1 MAAEAQLSFVI
12 DTTKA
17 KQNLAQLSEMADSVY
32 DQIQKQGSQGMLDL
46 EAQQIQKDAKSI
58 IKSLEKVQNEADKLV
73 LTTNIEAFY
82 NSLNKLRDK
91 AKDLKLDLD
100 IPEFSFNIDNA
111 EISDLK
117 SIKDLSRKIRDSISK
132 QLDFDLQKFDVLND
146 KTKNAFKK
154 SINKSVEGLFSVLK
168 SPAKDVDIN
177 KTIEEYMN
185 TVFSAGALDAG
196 FRKKRDIAG
205 KFTSQFE
212 KMFSDEDILKTLAD
226 KNISIDGIKAQWESK
241 INDIEAIK
249 AMQAQLYNTAIGNQS
264 SNITSFGKIFTND
277 DIEAMKSEGKTVEE
291 LKLQLKSLVS
301 TFQQLGN
308 FNDAGTKGNAGIDE
322 FYNTLLDIQSIV
334 SKINDTGIEKIDIK
348 SLLGTGSV
356 NILKEARSEMK
367 NSIDYL
373 MGDPGATEGIYAD
386 LFEDLAK
393 KRKQLLQ
400 WSKDNFSAIGNT
412 DKDKQSATQ
421 YLDTV
426 NSIIATIQRVDS
438 VKPNGLIDVLGGM
451 SEAFEMRGSLIS
463 RMKELG
469 IEISEVD
476 EKANSAVASIAKMY
490 GISMSSGTGSG
501 TKNGSQNNGTGSGN
515 GSGNSTSNGSGVS
528 SEEMNEVKSKLDQTQ
543 TALTNVEARLQALEG
558 KNDTDV
564 INAVN
569 SIQEKINT
577 LQDQINKIPT
587 EKIDLSQL
595 NGINE
600 ILSKLIPT
608 LEALDTDSLID
619 LAKNINNV
627 SAGIKALEGHI
638 KELQATV
645 SGIKPGVGIEEL
657 TSALQ
662 PIAKTSDIQSI
673 NVVEKAVESINN
685 GTEEIIKAKEN
696 QQDELAH
703 PVETASPTN
712 NEPPIVPDI
721 SAEIKRETEEV
732 RNGKKELQAELAENI
747 APVNM
752 DFTEEQRIAQLE
764 EMRAAIESDISA
776 FEELNK
782 EIGSVKSIKEYK
794 DSALQMITIND
805 KIKDSTAEYN
815 KLSPDKSFATFGF
828 DQSENDK
835 IVQGVKE
842 QYLNLKN
849 SKEVYI
855 ELKDAAKTYEE
866 TLNKNVNNDDYQGRL
881 DRLKALQEQYEKILE
896 IIQHLKDNNQWL
908 EGNANKIIIK
918 DKTHK
923 KTTALGDS
931 LSGLDKSIGVKTVQ
945 AQVDAINNAE
955 SIFEKYKKNITEI
968 GNMKITNKDEFT
980 TAYINLKKYNDDIS
994 QFFTVYREAVETY
1007 HLPKELYSELN
1018 LFGGKAMDFQKKME
1032 DLINKINYSKKS
1044 NLTKDIV
1051 SQMTAAQDHLLGVQR
1066 DTPKDETNKT
1076 AKSPEVPTNQ
1086 DIEQQEKQNETLRD
1100 KITLTNEEIKK
1111 TKELRDIINSGKYTN
1126 EQRNEYASL
1135 TGRISNEL
1143 RASGVKNVSEKFNA
1157 YFEQIQ
1163 KEVDA
1168 GISSKKIEEVRARE
1182 ANAAAMNDEAEAAK
1196 KLNDAQKSASAVQS
1210 DEIGQNK
1217 QVISIDT
1224 PKLDAILTEVSAI
1237 NSKMDK
1243 PTQVEVVAENKSNT
1257 STDRDITNTS
1267 TSDIDVKRGSKKKKT
1282 NNFPIAQNA
1291 VEKIQINDND
1301 YSEEQINNF
1310 IEVYNKKLN
1319 EAVNKRIK
1327 AVEALNK
1334 KMKTGNY
1341 RALLENANSEYYNT
1355 FASDIFVSLNES
1367 FKGIQKYIDNYFKW
1381 AREEAALCDEINVLN
1396 KKAGKPE
1403 VNKSSL
1409 DHLMG
1414 NVFTSGH
1421 LDDNWSVYFNHMDSY
1436 NEMLDKNERLSRE
1449 LVKTFDGTPFT
1460 DSQTNAEEYLEY
1472 LQNQYRVINE
1482 MIQLNRA
1489 DSASGFDNL
1498 FENTI
1503 ITEDLS
1509 LSFNELL
1516 QKRKKLEQQLRSM
1529 NIDIEK
1535 FKNNANEASEAVYTI
1550 QSKANQ
1556 IPYAPA
1562 TTTSTSLT
1570 ENQKAV
1576 TEASVSEVKN
1586 FGDINTAVATL
1597 TESITNK
1604 TKAIGDEA
1612 IAMTNAATTEIAA
1625 LERIQQKV
1633 MEVKNSIAGT
1643 GTAGKIIMPD
1653 NSEIS
1658 VPQKITSANSGS
1670 ALGSEI
1676 AAVGKLKTAFEDAGK
1691 AVDAKT
1697 TAITTEQTTMANAAT
1712 TEVADIQKII
1722 DALETLRSKITSLP
1736 KINVAGEL
1744 NASTPVSIIFNYN
1757 EDQIKVIREKI
1768 NAELNGNNAVP
1779 ISFIPDVKS
1788 LKDQIASE
1796 LKNIPVTLNGNKQV
1810 LNVTNIKVDTK
1821 TTEALKNNISN
1832 SLTELKIQSFSITDN
1847 AKTKLINELSGMLN
1861 NIGLAFDTSKL
1872 QQNISNAIQASQ
1884 AMAQN
1889 NQGNNS
1895 QNSNNQ
1901 NNNATG
1907 NNQNAND
1914 ALKGQIE
1921 SYDKL
1926 KNKISEVEKQIN
1938 KLKTYNY
1945 NKEFKDDFN
1954 SILGSISAL
1963 GNVDTNNQSALTDWI
1978 KKSGAILKN
1987 WTKIEQ
1993 RVKDAANYRATTS
2006 ARTNYEDI
2014 VNKNATQKARNS
2026 YAVKKF
2032 EQVRD
2037 QYTSIKNDRGT
2048 LTDEQ
2053 LNVIE
2058 QKYKEVYSLIL
2069 KTGRVQNEFTAENL
2083 SKIDQEQQ
2091 KFSEMIHMFQSA
2103 NSGTGIFKIDTG
2115 RINNEIQKIENT
2127 MLNNNNTNLN
2137 SSINSVRNLLNQ
2149 YNQMSANVGKMNYS
2163 ELEKYAQLISTIK
2176 TQVDNIK
2183 VSSNAIQNSLRN
2195 DNSVNKAAAKMDE
2208 LIVKMRQFAAQNS
2221 RINSDQTMKS
2231 QFAEMLR
2238 QAEALPKTAANWQ
2251 MMTRQFNAFKAAVT
2265 SKGLTGR
2272 SVGDEL
2278 RYIMEKIGLKA
2289 ILGNQIYRIIGY
2301 LRQMVTV
2308 VKEIDSGMTDLKRVS
2323 QETET
2328 TYAKFLDASVEKAHA
2343 LGSAMSNVIDAT
2355 SKFSRLGYNLS
2366 EATALA
2372 ENAIMYSN
2380 VGWLDIDTAT
2390 ADITSTMKAF
2400 NIEASDSIKIVDTFD
2415 ILGKKLPLVTISVKG
2430 WRHSRPSKDIVFI
2443 FVSMKKLKLR

>member
-348 SLLGTGSV
+348 SLLGTDSV

-373 MGDPGATEGIYAD
+373 MGDPEATEGVYAD

-673 NVVEKAVESINN
+673 NDVVEKAVESINN

-732 RNGKKELQAELAENI
+732 RNGKKELQAELAKNI

-776 FEELNK
+776 FEELNEK
-782 EIGSVKSIKEYK
+782 IGSVKSIKEYK

-908 EGNANKIIIK
+908 EGNANKITIK

-1143 RASGVKNVSEKFNA
+1143 RASGIKNVSEKFNA

-1163 KEVDA
+1163 KEIDA
-1168 GISSKKIEEVRARE
+1168 GISSKKIEKVHARE
-1182 ANAAAMNDEAEAAK
+1182 ANAAAMNDE
-1196 KLNDAQKSASAVQS
+1196 V
-1210 DEIGQNK
+1210 
-1217 QVISIDT
+1217 
-1224 PKLDAILTEVSAI
+1224 
-1237 NSKMDK
+1237 
-1243 PTQVEVVAENKSNT
+1243 
-1257 STDRDITNTS
+1257 
-1267 TSDIDVKRGSKKKKT
+1267 
-1282 NNFPIAQNA
+1282 
-1291 VEKIQINDND
+1291 
-1301 YSEEQINNF
+1301 
-1310 IEVYNKKLN
+1310 
-1319 EAVNKRIK
+1319 
-1327 AVEALNK
+1327 
-1334 KMKTGNY
+1334 
-1341 RALLENANSEYYNT
+1341 
-1355 FASDIFVSLNES
+1355 
-1367 FKGIQKYIDNYFKW
+1367 
-1381 AREEAALCDEINVLN
+1381 
-1396 KKAGKPE
+1396 
-1403 VNKSSL
+1403 
-1409 DHLMG
+1409 
-1414 NVFTSGH
+1414 
-1421 LDDNWSVYFNHMDSY
+1421 
-1436 NEMLDKNERLSRE
+1436 
-1449 LVKTFDGTPFT
+1449 
-1460 DSQTNAEEYLEY
+1460 
-1472 LQNQYRVINE
+1472 
-1482 MIQLNRA
+1482 
-1489 DSASGFDNL
+1489 
-1498 FENTI
+1498 
-1503 ITEDLS
+1503 
-1509 LSFNELL
+1509 
-1516 QKRKKLEQQLRSM
+1516 
-1529 NIDIEK
+1529 
-1535 FKNNANEASEAVYTI
+1535 
-1550 QSKANQ
+1550 
-1556 IPYAPA
+1556 
-1562 TTTSTSLT
+1562 
-1570 ENQKAV
+1570 
-1576 TEASVSEVKN
+1576 SVSEVKN

-1653 NSEIS
+1653 NSEVS
-1658 VPQKITSANSGS
+1658 VPKTNSGDTTLLTREIS
-1670 ALGSEI
+1670 AVNSLKDAFKNTETAVNNKTAAIKTEADTMATAAVSEVAEITKISNAITDLANKI
-1676 AAVGKLKTAFEDAGK
+1676 AA
-1691 AVDAKT
+1691 
-1697 TAITTEQTTMANAAT
+1697 
-1712 TEVADIQKII
+1712 
-1722 DALETLRSKITSLP
+1722 LP
-1736 KINVAGEL
+1736 KINVTGEL
-1744 NASTPVSIIFNYN
+1744 NVNKPINIAFNYD
-1757 EDQIKVIREKI
+1757 EAQIAAIREKI
-1768 NAELNGNNAVP
+1768 IAAFNASNP
-1779 ISFIPDVKS
+1779 IPVEFSPNVVS
-1788 LKDQIASE
+1788 LREQIEKGLS
-1796 LKNIPVTLNGNKQV
+1796 KIPVTVNSNTQNIK
-1810 LNVTNIKVDTK
+1810 VTNIKIDSK
-1821 TTEALKNNISN
+1821 AI
-1832 SLTELKIQSFSITDN
+1832 TELKDKISKRLTNVEIQTFAIKSD
-1847 AKTKLINELSGMLN
+1847 ARKKLINDLKDILN
-1861 NIGLAFDTSKL
+1861 NIGLAFDTTK
-1872 QQNISNAIQASQ
+1872 IRKDIKNAIQAAQDSAKKEIENGNPGKKGGRKPSNVPSEKLLEKYNKYKSELNKVAEAVNKYKADGYSGEFESDFNDIQALINALGTADTTKKDILTEWNQKSDEILIKWKSIKEQIDAAENYRITHSGKSNYEAIIGAGNDTKNRSKYSATKRKQISDIYTTFKNSKADFTDSQ
-1884 AMAQN
+1884 FNEIDKKYTRLFELIDEVAKDKN
-1889 NQGNNS
+1889 KF
-1895 QNSNNQ
+1895 
-1901 NNNATG
+1901 T
-1907 NNQNAND
+1907 
-1914 ALKGQIE
+1914 IE
-1921 SYDKL
+1921 SLEAIDK
-1926 KNKISEVEKQIN
+1926 E
-1938 KLKTYNY
+1938 
-1945 NKEFKDDFN
+1945 
-1954 SILGSISAL
+1954 
-1963 GNVDTNNQSALTDWI
+1963 
-1978 KKSGAILKN
+1978 KKSIA
-1987 WTKIEQ
+1987 
-1993 RVKDAANYRATTS
+1993 
-2006 ARTNYEDI
+2006 
-2014 VNKNATQKARNS
+2014 
-2026 YAVKKF
+2026 
-2032 EQVRD
+2032 
-2037 QYTSIKNDRGT
+2037 
-2048 LTDEQ
+2048 
-2053 LNVIE
+2053 
-2058 QKYKEVYSLIL
+2058 
-2069 KTGRVQNEFTAENL
+2069 
-2083 SKIDQEQQ
+2083 
-2091 KFSEMIHMFQSA
+2091 EMINMFRDA
-2103 NSGTGIFKIDTG
+2103 NSGKGQFALDTN
-2115 RINNEIQKIENT
+2115 RINSKLNDIELRSQNT
-2127 MLNNNNTNLN
+2127 QDSTLN
-2137 SSINSVRNLLNQ
+2137 SQIASLRTKLSEYAR
-2149 YNQMSANVGKMNYS
+2149 MSQDVGNMDYS
-2163 ELEKYAQLISTIK
+2163 GIQKYAQLVADINEQFRQIQNTN
-2176 TQVDNIK
+2176 T
-2183 VSSNAIQNSLRN
+2183 AIQQSFRNENSM
-2195 DNSVNKAAAKMDE
+2195 NKTAAKMDD
-2208 LIVKMRQFAAQNS
+2208 LIFKMKQFVEQNS
-2221 RINSDQTMKS
+2221 RINSDQSAKS
-2231 QFAEMLR
+2231 QYEEMLKR
-2238 QAEALPKTAANWQ
+2238 AETLPRTAANWQ
-2251 MMTRQFNAFKAAVT
+2251 MMTKEFNAFKTAVT

-2278 RYIMEKIGLKA
+2278 RFIFEKIGIKA
-2289 ILGNQIYRIIGY
+2289 ILGNQVYRIIGY
-2301 LRQMVTV
+2301 FRQMVSI
-2308 VKEIDSGMTDLKRVS
+2308 VKEIDTGMTNLRRVS
-2323 QETET
+2323 QETESA
-2328 TYAKFLDASVEKAHA
+2328 YSNFLSSSVKQAKE
-2343 LGSAMSNVIDAT
+2343 LGSTMTAIVDAT
-2355 SKFSRLGYNLS
+2355 ASFSRLGYSLS
-2366 EATALA
+2366 EANELA
-2372 ENAIMYSN
+2372 KNAIMYSN
-2380 VGWLDIDTAT
+2380 VGWIDTETAT
-2390 ADITSTMKAF
+2390 NDIVSTMKAF
-2400 NIEASDSIKIVDTFD
+2400 NITAGDSIKIVDTLD
-2415 ILGKKLPLVTISVKG
+2415 ILGNKFALSSADVGAGLKESASALAAANNTMEQSASMLTAITEITQDSASAGNALKTLSMRLRGASLDLEQAGESTDGMCDSTAKLQAKIKALSGVDIMADKNTFKSTFQIMRELSNHWDKMSDINRASLLEIIAGKTRSNQVSALLNNWATAEKALENSLNSAGTAIKENEVYLDSIEGRLSTLKATAQGFSGDLIPSDWIKSVISLGNALLTAADAYAKFTGNFAKDDHWGTTYKKWQSLPSILSAISMAL
-2430 WRHSRPSKDIVFI
+2430 SL
-2443 FVSMKKLKLR
+2443 MKKDVGTKVPFVRATEHMHKPENCWESLIPVHQSAA

>member
-58 IKSLEKVQNEADKLV
+58 IKSIEKVQNEADKLV

-117 SIKDLSRKIRDSISK
+117 SIKDLSRKLRDSISK

-226 KNISIDGIKAQWESK
+226 NNISIDGIKAQWESK

-348 SLLGTGSV
+348 SLLGTDSV

-373 MGDPGATEGIYAD
+373 NEKSDIEGAYNS
-386 LFEDLAK
+386 LFDTLFNQ
-393 KRKQLLQ
+393 RRHSLLPL
-400 WSKDNFSAIGNT
+400 SKDNFSSITEENA
-412 DKDKQSATQ
+412 AQ

-438 VKPNGLIDVLGGM
+438 VEPNGLINVLGSM

-501 TKNGSQNNGTGSGN
+501 TENGSQNNGTGSGN

-528 SEEMNEVKSKLDQTQ
+528 SEEMNEIKSKLDQTQ
-543 TALTNVEARLQALEG
+543 TALTNVEARLQTLEG

-569 SIQEKINT
+569 SIQGKINT

-673 NVVEKAVESINN
+673 NDAVEKAVESINT
-685 GTEEIIKAKEN
+685 GTEEIIKAKEH

-703 PVETASPTN
+703 PVETALPTN
-712 NEPPIVPDI
+712 NESPIVPDV
-721 SAEIKRETEEV
+721 SAEIEREIEEV
-732 RNGKKELQAELAENI
+732 RNGKKELQAELAGNI

-776 FEELNK
+776 FEELNE
-782 EIGSVKSIKEYK
+782 EIGNVKSIKEYK
-794 DSALQMITIND
+794 DSVLQMIAIND
-805 KIKDSTAEYN
+805 KIKGSTAEYN
-815 KLSPDKSFATFGF
+815 KLSPDKSFTTFGF

-908 EGNANKIIIK
+908 EGNADKITIK

-945 AQVDAINNAE
+945 AQVYAINNAE

-994 QFFTVYREAVETY
+994 QFFTVYREAIETY

-1032 DLINKINYSKKS
+1032 DLINKINDSKKS

-1066 DTPKDETNKT
+1066 DAPKNETNKT

-1143 RASGVKNVSEKFNA
+1143 RASGIKNVSEKFNA

-1163 KEVDA
+1163 KEIDA
-1168 GISSKKIEEVRARE
+1168 GISSKKIEKVHACE
-1182 ANAAAMNDEAEAAK
+1182 ANAAAMNDE
-1196 KLNDAQKSASAVQS
+1196 
-1210 DEIGQNK
+1210 I
-1217 QVISIDT
+1217 
-1224 PKLDAILTEVSAI
+1224 
-1237 NSKMDK
+1237 
-1243 PTQVEVVAENKSNT
+1243 
-1257 STDRDITNTS
+1257 
-1267 TSDIDVKRGSKKKKT
+1267 
-1282 NNFPIAQNA
+1282 
-1291 VEKIQINDND
+1291 
-1301 YSEEQINNF
+1301 
-1310 IEVYNKKLN
+1310 
-1319 EAVNKRIK
+1319 
-1327 AVEALNK
+1327 
-1334 KMKTGNY
+1334 
-1341 RALLENANSEYYNT
+1341 
-1355 FASDIFVSLNES
+1355 
-1367 FKGIQKYIDNYFKW
+1367 
-1381 AREEAALCDEINVLN
+1381 
-1396 KKAGKPE
+1396 
-1403 VNKSSL
+1403 
-1409 DHLMG
+1409 
-1414 NVFTSGH
+1414 
-1421 LDDNWSVYFNHMDSY
+1421 
-1436 NEMLDKNERLSRE
+1436 
-1449 LVKTFDGTPFT
+1449 
-1460 DSQTNAEEYLEY
+1460 
-1472 LQNQYRVINE
+1472 
-1482 MIQLNRA
+1482 
-1489 DSASGFDNL
+1489 
-1498 FENTI
+1498 
-1503 ITEDLS
+1503 
-1509 LSFNELL
+1509 
-1516 QKRKKLEQQLRSM
+1516 
-1529 NIDIEK
+1529 
-1535 FKNNANEASEAVYTI
+1535 
-1550 QSKANQ
+1550 
-1556 IPYAPA
+1556 
-1562 TTTSTSLT
+1562 
-1570 ENQKAV
+1570 
-1576 TEASVSEVKN
+1576 SVSEVKN
-1586 FGDINTAVATL
+1586 FGDINTSVTTL

-1625 LERIQQKV
+1625 LECIQQKV
-1633 MEVKNSIAGT
+1633 IEVKNSIAGT
-1643 GTAGKIIMPD
+1643 GAVGKITMPD
-1653 NSEIS
+1653 NSEVS
-1658 VPQKITSANSGS
+1658 VPKTNSGDTT
-1670 ALGSEI
+1670 LLTSEI
-1676 AAVGKLKTAFEDAGK
+1676 SAVNSLKDAFKNTETAVNNKTAAI
-1691 AVDAKT
+1691 KT
-1697 TAITTEQTTMANAAT
+1697 EADTMATAAASEVSEITKISNAVTDLAN
-1712 TEVADIQKII
+1712 KI
-1722 DALETLRSKITSLP
+1722 AALP
-1736 KINVAGEL
+1736 KINVTGEL
-1744 NASTPVSIIFNYN
+1744 NVNKPVNIAFNYD
-1757 EDQIKVIREKI
+1757 EAQIAAIREKI
-1768 NAELNGNNAVP
+1768 IAAFNASNP
-1779 ISFIPDVKS
+1779 IPVEFSPNVVS
-1788 LKDQIASE
+1788 LREQIEKGLS
-1796 LKNIPVTLNGNKQV
+1796 KIPVTVNSNTQNIK
-1810 LNVTNIKVDTK
+1810 VTNIKIDSK
-1821 TTEALKNNISN
+1821 AI
-1832 SLTELKIQSFSITDN
+1832 TELKDKISKRLTNVEIQTFAIKSD
-1847 AKTKLINELSGMLN
+1847 ARKKLISDLKDILN
-1861 NIGLAFDTSKL
+1861 NIGLAFDTTK
-1872 QQNISNAIQASQ
+1872 IRKDIKNAIQAAQDSAKKEIENGNSGKKGGRKPSNVPSEKLLEKYNKYQSELNKVAEAVNKYKADGYSGEFESDFNDIQALINALGTADTTKKDILTEWNQKSDEILIKWKSIKEQIDAAENYRITHSGKSNYEAIIGAGNDTKNRSKYSATKRKQISDIYTTFKNSKADFTDSQ
-1884 AMAQN
+1884 FNEIDKKYTRLFELIDEVAKDKN
-1889 NQGNNS
+1889 KF
-1895 QNSNNQ
+1895 
-1901 NNNATG
+1901 T
-1907 NNQNAND
+1907 
-1914 ALKGQIE
+1914 IE
-1921 SYDKL
+1921 SLEAIDK
-1926 KNKISEVEKQIN
+1926 E
-1938 KLKTYNY
+1938 
-1945 NKEFKDDFN
+1945 
-1954 SILGSISAL
+1954 
-1963 GNVDTNNQSALTDWI
+1963 
-1978 KKSGAILKN
+1978 KKSIA
-1987 WTKIEQ
+1987 
-1993 RVKDAANYRATTS
+1993 
-2006 ARTNYEDI
+2006 
-2014 VNKNATQKARNS
+2014 
-2026 YAVKKF
+2026 
-2032 EQVRD
+2032 
-2037 QYTSIKNDRGT
+2037 
-2048 LTDEQ
+2048 
-2053 LNVIE
+2053 
-2058 QKYKEVYSLIL
+2058 
-2069 KTGRVQNEFTAENL
+2069 
-2083 SKIDQEQQ
+2083 
-2091 KFSEMIHMFQSA
+2091 EMINMFRDA
-2103 NSGTGIFKIDTG
+2103 NSGKGQFALDTN
-2115 RINNEIQKIENT
+2115 RINSKLNDIELRSQNT
-2127 MLNNNNTNLN
+2127 QDSTLDSQIASLRAKL
-2137 SSINSVRNLLNQ
+2137 SE
-2149 YNQMSANVGKMNYS
+2149 YAHMSQNVGSMDYS
-2163 ELEKYAQLISTIK
+2163 GIQKYAQLVADINE
-2176 TQVDNIK
+2176 QFRQ
-2183 VSSNAIQNSLRN
+2183 IQNTNTSIQQSFRN
-2195 DNSVNKAAAKMDE
+2195 ENSMNKTAAKMDD
-2208 LIVKMRQFAAQNS
+2208 LIFKMKQFVEQNS
-2221 RINSDQTMKS
+2221 RINSNQSAKS
-2231 QFAEMLR
+2231 QYEEMLKR
-2238 QAEALPKTAANWQ
+2238 AETLPRTAANWQ
-2251 MMTRQFNAFKAAVT
+2251 MMTKEFNAFKTAVT

-2278 RYIMEKIGLKA
+2278 RFIFEKIGIKA
-2289 ILGNQIYRIIGY
+2289 ILGNQVYRIIGY
-2301 LRQMVTV
+2301 FRQMVSI
-2308 VKEIDSGMTDLKRVS
+2308 VKEIDTGMTNLRRVS
-2323 QETET
+2323 QETES
-2328 TYAKFLDASVEKAHA
+2328 TYSNFLSSSVKQAKE
-2343 LGSAMSNVIDAT
+2343 LGSTMTAVVDAT
-2355 SKFSRLGYNLS
+2355 ASFSRLGYSLS
-2366 EATALA
+2366 EANELA
-2372 ENAIMYSN
+2372 KNAIMYSN
-2380 VGWLDIDTAT
+2380 VGWIDTETAT
-2390 ADITSTMKAF
+2390 NDIVSTMKAF
-2400 NIEASDSIKIVDTFD
+2400 NITAGDSIKIVDTLD
-2415 ILGKKLPLVTISVKG
+2415 ILGKKLPSVTISVKR
-2430 WRHSRPSKDIVFI
+2430 WRHLRPSKDIVFI
-2443 FVSMKKLKLR
+2443 IIPIIWQKELY